1 MKILQLCNKFIY
13 PPKDGGAIGIFNYT
27 KTFSSLGNEVTVL
40 AMNTSKHYYD
50 VKKLPEE
57 IKKMADW
64 IAIDVDNDV
73 KPFSA
78 LINLLQGRSYNI
90 ARFISSKYNEKLI
103 ELLHQKEFDIIQ
115 LEGLYLS
122 PYVETIRAF
131 SEAKIVM
138 RSHNIEHEIWERI
151 AENEPRVLWVKRM
164 YLKIL
169 AKQLKKY
176 EIERLNKYD
185 MMTSVTERD
194 AQMLKQFG
202 CELPIHVCPAPYD
215 ETVLS
220 PDKTKMEFPSV
231 FFIGALDW
239 MPNVEGLE
247 WFLKNVWNKIQSPSF
262 PLLKGDM
269 GDLKFYIAG
278 RNIDSAKNIISL
290 AAELKN
296 VVIVGEVENAY
307 DFINSKGIMIVP
319 LFSGS
324 GIRVKI
330 IEGMALGKTIIST
343 SLGAEGI
350 PCKDGQNI
358 LIADTPEVFA
368 EKIAKCI
375 NEKMFFNII
384 GDNAYQFAK
393 QRFSS
398 NEATKKLLEFFQQ
411 HIATS

>member
-1 MKILQLCNKFIY
+1 MNILQLCNKFIY

-27 KTFSSLGNEVTVL
+27 KAFSASENKVTVL
-40 AMNTSKHYYD
+40 AMNTPKHYYD
-50 VKKLPEE
+50 VKNLPEK
-57 IKKMADW
+57 IKKLADW
-64 IAIDVDNDV
+64 IAVDVNNEV
-73 KPFSA
+73 NPFSA
-78 LINLLQGRSYNI
+78 LWNLLQGRSYNI
-90 ARFISSKYNEKLI
+90 ARFISSEYNDKLI
-103 ELLHQKEFDIIQ
+103 ELLHQNKFDIIQ

-131 SEAKIVM
+131 SDAKISM

-151 AENEPRVLWVKRM
+151 ARNEKSIFKRW

-194 AQMLKQFG
+194 AQLLKQFG
-202 CELPIHVCPAPYD
+202 CELPLHVCPALYD

-220 PDKTKMEFPSV
+220 PDKTKMEFPSI

-247 WFLKNVWNKIQSPSF
+247 WFLKNVWGKIHSQF
-262 PLLKGDM
+262 PNV
-269 GDLKFYIAG
+269 KFYIAG
-278 RNIDSAKNIISL
+278 RNAKDFNYDKGKNIEMI
-290 AAELKN
+290 
-296 VVIVGEVENAY
+296 GEVENAY
-307 DFINSKGIMIVP
+307 DFMNSKGIMIVP
-319 LFSGS
+319 LLSGS

-330 IEGMALGKTIIST
+330 IEGMALGKTIVST

-350 PCKDGQNI
+350 PYKDAQNI
-358 LIADTPEVFA
+358 LIADTPETFA
-368 EKIAKCI
+368 GKISKCI
-375 NEKMFFNII
+375 NEKIFFTLI

-393 QRFSS
+393 RQFSS
-398 NEATKKLLEFFQQ
+398 QEVVKKLLEFFE
-411 HIATS
+411 SGLKPN